1 MRLFILL
8 SAALFFTVV
17 QANAQLNFT
26 TSISSSS
33 DDAEEKFDGSY
44 TTATSSDLE
53 LVYDTWNSQ
62 GLQQIG
68 LRFAQVNIPSNAVIT
83 NAYIRFTADGSS
95 SGNVNLVIRGENVAN
110 SQTFI
115 HGSSPGNSVSSRTTT
130 ATSVP
135 WEITTNWSNNQSGAA
150 QTTPNLTSIVSE
162 IIQNNGWDYGNPL
175 TFIITGDGEENILR
189 RAYSYDGSASNA
201 PVLTI
206 EYAPSDPIDLAINNI
221 INPSGSIIYQNASEP
236 ISISISNIGTDD
248 VNDYDI
254 SCYINGVLHETVNGT
269 VNFISNENMI
279 IEFPTNVNFGNL
291 GIYTL
296 LFELD
301 VPGDNNLS
309 NNQLTHTI
317 EVIEPD
323 DDLYF
328 QANTDWKYW
337 ATSLNPGNDWTMLNY
352 DDDAWLVGI
361 GKMGFGQP
369 NINES
374 LPSGFARYC
383 FRKKVMIENINDVE
397 NIYFH
402 LMHDDGALIYINGQ
416 EVFRTELMPLTNIA
430 HNTVA
435 RQRINHDLANEFI
448 TYTIDKSYFNTG
460 LNQIAIAVHN
470 VSTSDDDLTFQCFST
485 PIFEYSQDGPYI
497 FYEGN
502 DIVVTEITPS
512 GLVSSTYSS
521 IEGMEFTC
529 SMPLWNNKSF
539 TFTVKPELVIEPSVF
554 PTTPSKFLVI
564 SDFDNHI
571 EAFSMV
577 LLGEGIMDEDFNW
590 TYGDGHLII
599 TGDLFDRG
607 VNVTECLWLLYK
619 LESEASA
626 QGGRVHLVI
635 GNHEM
640 MNIEDDWRYIEG
652 KYFTNAQLMEKRMLD
667 FYAANTEIGRWLRTK
682 NIILKLGDYALMH
695 GGISPQVANLNLT
708 YQQINDFGR
717 ARMNGQSC
725 TGSCATVTGSNGVY
739 WFRGMANEELTQQQV
754 DDIVDG
760 FEVKR
765 VIFGHTKGPTVR
777 SLYNGKVLAIDMYH
791 MTNFANGFM
800 EALQFELGCFRIFNT
815 NGTNTT
821 YTQLGDCDDFNLGID
836 AFEQSGF
843 SIYPNPSAQI
853 IHVTLPEYM
862 SDNTKY
868 LIINNSGQT
877 VASGNFVNGSENSI
891 DVSIFAKG
899 IYVITIEDAK
909 RIITGKFIL
918 K

>member
-1 MRLFILL
+1 MKYLLFAAILSFASGL
-8 SAALFFTVV
+8 TF
-17 QANAQLNFT
+17 AQLTFT
-26 TSISSSS
+26 TSISASS

-53 LVYDTWNSQ
+53 LVYDSWNSQ
-62 GLQQIG
+62 GLQQVG

-95 SGNVNLVIRGENVAN
+95 SGNVNLIIRGENAAN

-115 HGSSPGNSVSSRTTT
+115 HGSSPGNSVSSRNTTT
-130 ATSVP
+130 ANATWAITS
-135 WEITTNWSNNQSGAA
+135 NWSNNQSGAA
-150 QTTPNLTSIVSE
+150 QTTPNLSSVVSE
-162 IIQNNGWDYGNPL
+162 IIQNNGWNYGNPL
-175 TFIITGDGEENILR
+175 TFILTGDGENGVLR
-189 RAYSYDGSASNA
+189 RAYSYDGNSTNA

-206 EYAPSDPIDLAINNI
+206 EYESSDPIDLAVNNLI
-221 INPSGSIIYQNASEP
+221 SPVGSVIYQNASVP
-236 ISISISNIGTDD
+236 ISVSISNIGTDD
-248 VNDYDI
+248 VSNYNVL
-254 SCYINGVLHETVNGT
+254 CYINGVLHETVNGT
-269 VNFISNENMI
+269 VNLTSNQSLTI
-279 IEFPTNVNFGNL
+279 DFPTNVNFGTTGTYNL
-291 GIYTL
+291 LI
-296 LFELD
+296 ELD
-301 VPGDNNLS
+301 VPGDNNLG
-309 NNQLTHTI
+309 NNQLLQTI
-317 EVIEPD
+317 QVIESD
-323 DDLYF
+323 DNLF
-328 QANTDWKYW
+328 FVSNTDWKYW
-337 ATSLNPGNDWTMLNY
+337 ANNVNPGNDWATMNFN
-352 DDDAWLVGI
+352 DDAWSVGF
-361 GKMGFGQP
+361 GKMGFGQT
-369 NINES
+369 NINEI
-374 LPSGFARYC
+374 LPSGLARYC
-383 FRKKVMIENINDVE
+383 FRKKVMIDDIDAIE

-402 LMHDDGALIYINGQ
+402 LMHDDGAVIYINGQ
-416 EVFRTELMPLTNIA
+416 EVFRTELMPLTNLT
-430 HNTVA
+430 HSTVA
-435 RQRINHDLANEFI
+435 RQRINHDLANQYI

-470 VSTSDDDLTFQCFST
+470 VSLGDGDLTFQCFST
-485 PIFEYSQDGPYI
+485 PNFEYSQDGPYI

-502 DIVVTEITPS
+502 DIIVTEITPS
-512 GLVSSTYSS
+512 GLVSNTYSS

-529 SMPLWNNKSF
+529 LMPLWDNKSF
-539 TFTVKPELVIEPSVF
+539 TFTVKPELVIEPSIF
-554 PTTPSKFLVI
+554 PATPPKFLVI

-577 LLGEGIMDEDFNW
+577 LLGEGIMDDDFNW

-619 LESEASA
+619 LESEAAA

-667 FYAANTEIGRWLRTK
+667 FYADNTEIGRWLRTK

-708 YQQINDFGR
+708 YQQMNDFGR

-739 WFRGMANEELTQQQV
+739 WYRGMADEELTQQQV
-754 DDIVDG
+754 DDIVDA
-760 FEVKR
+760 FDVKR

-821 YTQLGDCDDFNLGID
+821 YTQLGACDDFVGID
-836 AFEQSGF
+836 AFKESGF
-843 SIYPNPSAQI
+843 LIYPNPSDQVIKVMLPDSMSGEAKYQILNSSGQI
-853 IHVTLPEYM
+853 I
-862 SDNTKY
+862 
-868 LIINNSGQT
+868 
-877 VASGNFVNGSENSI
+877 ASGNFQSGVENAI
-891 DVSIFAKG
+891 DVTFFAAGMYSI
-899 IYVITIEDAK
+899 IIEDVQQTIA
-909 RIITGKFIL
+909 GKFTL